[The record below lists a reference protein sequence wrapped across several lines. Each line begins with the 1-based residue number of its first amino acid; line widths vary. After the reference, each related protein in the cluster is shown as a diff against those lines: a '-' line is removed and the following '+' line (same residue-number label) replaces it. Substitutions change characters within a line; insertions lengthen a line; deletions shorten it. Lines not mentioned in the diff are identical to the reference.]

1 MIVSQVRRDKLVL
14 VLGEEQRFIKTRRE
28 EKKNPWKTLEL
39 FLLDV
44 LLKSG

>member
-14 VLGEEQRFIKTRRE
+14 VLVEEQRFIKTRR

-39 FLLDV
+39 FLRDA